1 MRVGDYP
8 ALTGTMVVLLILA
21 FTRLRPA
28 RRSIAHGN
36 HCRPIFV
43 QPLTTVIAASREP
56 AAIWVSEAEMKRLQ
70 LTESLIHDFY
80 TTDFLTLAT
89 DEGLQDHL
97 RKAIARYGV
106 GSCGPRGF
114 FGTLT
119 PHIIL
124 ERELTA
130 LLDQP
135 ALIYSSASAVIPSA
149 LCVFCTD
156 GDLLVSA
163 YDASPEIIRAIAL
176 VGSPVMQT
184 ECLPYLHF
192 PGTTGKELKM
202 RLESPDV
209 ISELQRGKEAFEAF
223 LQTLPSV
230 QNSRWLVADSIWEG
244 RLLHL
249 PLLLELTEKY
259 HLRVLLN
266 DPYGLGALGSHGRG
280 APELWEDAGFS
291 IFPSSFDLLCQSL
304 EHSLASIGGVC
315 SGAMHLIEQQRNQGL
330 GYCFSASAPPGLCEA
345 ARYAIRQLD
354 PLVEELHKKTAY
366 LHSCLMSRGIPFQA
380 CGGPLVMIPCEDAQL
395 AQHELLRR
403 QFLVGIGSA
412 TLIRVTVTRG
422 HGHEDLE
429 ALTDVIAEV
438 IGQ

>member
-1 MRVGDYP
+1 MRAGDYP
-8 ALTGTMVVLLILA
+8 VLAGTLAVLAVLALA
-21 FTRLRPA
+21 RLRPA
-28 RRSIAHGN
+28 RRPIPHGG
-36 HCRPIFV
+36 HREPAFV
-43 QPLTTVIAASREP
+43 QPLTHVVAASREP
-56 AAIWVSEAEMKRLQ
+56 AAIWVSETERKRLQ
-70 LTESLIHDFY
+70 LAEPCIHDFC

-89 DEGLQDHL
+89 DEGLQRHL
-97 RKAIARYGV
+97 RAAISKYGV

-119 PHIIL
+119 PHIVL

-135 ALIYSSASAVIPSA
+135 AIIYSSASAVIPSA
-149 LCVFCTD
+149 LCVFCSD
-156 GDLLVSA
+156 GDLLISA
-163 YDASPEIIRAIAL
+163 HDASPEIIRAVAL
-176 VGSPVMQT
+176 VGSPVLQT
-184 ECLPYLHF
+184 DYLPYLHF
-192 PGTTGKELKM
+192 PGTTGEELKM
-202 RLESPDV
+202 LLDDPDV
-209 ISELQRGKEAFEAF
+209 ISELQKGKEAFEEF
-223 LQTLPSV
+223 LKTLPDV

-266 DPYGLGALGSHGRG
+266 DPYGLGALGSHGHG
-280 APELWEDAGFS
+280 APELWADAGFS
-291 IFPSSFDLLCQSL
+291 ISPGSFDLLCQSL

-330 GYCFSASAPPGLCEA
+330 GYCFSASAPPGLCET

-354 PLVEELHKKTAY
+354 TLVEELHKKTAC
-366 LHSCLMSRGIPFQA
+366 LHSCLKSRGIPFQA

-395 AQHELLRR
+395 AQQELLRR
-403 QFLVGIGSA
+403 QFLVAIGSA

-422 HGHEDLE
+422 HACKDLE
-429 ALTDVIAEV
+429 ALAEAVAEV
-438 IGQ
+438 VGH